1 MRFFQLL
8 NFQHTMAYLF
18 PSLLFMV
25 VFGLGLAYTHL
36 NTSDA
41 QARKTKIVGRFAD
54 GITDRDAPFPLAMML
69 IIAGVFIWGFL
80 YILMHGMLGVK
91 I

>member
-1 MRFFQLL
+1 MRFFELL
-8 NFQHTMAYLF
+8 NFQHIMAYLF
-18 PSLLFMV
+18 PTLLFMV
-25 VFGLGLAYTHL
+25 VFGLALAYTHL

-41 QARKTKIVGRFAD
+41 QQRKTQIVGRFVD
-54 GITDRDAPFPLAMML
+54 GIEDRDAPFPLAMML

-80 YILMHGMLGVK
+80 YILMHGLLGVK